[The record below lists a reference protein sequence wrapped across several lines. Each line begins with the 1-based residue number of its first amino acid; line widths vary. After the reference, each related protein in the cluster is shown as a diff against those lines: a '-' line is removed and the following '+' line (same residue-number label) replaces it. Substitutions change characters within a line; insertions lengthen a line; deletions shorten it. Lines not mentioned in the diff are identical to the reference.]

1 MNLNYEK
8 DVTIDEEGLDTEW
21 LSQPRLML
29 TYGNHAAEKRKEVDI
44 AKEKLDVVKAELDR
58 KIRMEPSFFGLSKLT
73 ETVIQNTIIVQ
84 TKYTEASENYIEAKY
99 ELDMAMAA
107 VRAIDQKKQALENLV
122 KLHGQQYFAGP
133 KVPRDL
139 SQEWLDKQRQK
150 QSDAK
155 VAKAMRRK

>member
-8 DVTIDEEGLDTEW
+8 DVTIDESALDVEW
-21 LSQPRLML
+21 LAQPKLML
-29 TYGNHAAEKRKEVDI
+29 TYGNHAAEKRKEVDL

-58 KIRMEPSFFGLSKLT
+58 KIRENPEIFGLPKIT
-73 ETVIQNTIIVQ
+73 ETVVQNTIIIQ
-84 TKYTEASENYIEAKY
+84 PEYKKASENYIETKY
-99 ELDMAMAA
+99 ELDMAMSA

-122 KLHGQQYFAGP
+122 RLHGQQYFAGP

-139 SQEWLDKQRQK
+139 SQEWINKQRQK